1 MGCKNRPVTKQDIES
16 LEVMQDTL
24 LYPPRLCFKFRCI
37 DIHVAQTETQ
47 VKAIIKGGSDIPL
60 QLNINLSL
68 TDLIP
73 TSPVNITPEN
83 LPHNISL
90 SEFI

>member
-1 MGCKNRPVTKQDIES
+1 MGCKDRPVTEQDIEK
-16 LEVMQDTL
+16 LEVMQETL
-24 LYPPRLCFKFRCI
+24 LYPPRLCFKFHCI
-37 DIHVAQTETQ
+37 DIHVAKAQ

-83 LPHNISL
+83 NISL